1 MQFYG
6 TIPGWSHLPYR
17 FWMAVQV
24 RSRPELLNMRMA
36 GIQLLQWQATQEEM
50 LEKIRNPE
58 LAFGLK
64 LYVKYLSNYIL
75 KWSKRWDQK
84 KLIVSNH

>member
-1 MQFYG
+1 
-6 TIPGWSHLPYR
+6 
-17 FWMAVQV
+17 
-24 RSRPELLNMRMA
+24 MRMA